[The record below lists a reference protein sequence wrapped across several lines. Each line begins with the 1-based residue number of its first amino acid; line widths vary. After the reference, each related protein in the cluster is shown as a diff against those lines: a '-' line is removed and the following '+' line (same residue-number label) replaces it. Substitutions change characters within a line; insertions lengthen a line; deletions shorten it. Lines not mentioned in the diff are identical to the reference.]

1 MVLDQEFDLVQS
13 ARDAHWAALG
23 RSRGLSSEAMF
34 PKPPSCRSPS
44 GWIPT
49 RPPVCVHIKGTTPF
63 ALPVSAPV
71 ILETESVGL
80 KSPTAIKNRACPH
93 CCLWSNP
100 QGEIFTYTKY
110 IYCTSV

>member
-71 ILETESVGL
+71 ILGNRISGAEVSHCDKEPSVPPL
-80 KSPTAIKNRACPH
+80 LS
-93 CCLWSNP
+93 L
-100 QGEIFTYTKY
+100 
-110 IYCTSV
+110 V